1 MHGSWHMF
9 AVKIATAISICTTNV
24 SKVPNATH
32 VGNVK
37 LFVVLNVVY
46 GKLARVIA
54 PEVNFC
60 GYRKLTLIIYLTV
73 CLALFL

>member
-9 AVKIATAISICTTNV
+9 AVKIAISTCKTNV

-46 GKLARVIA
+46 GKLAS
-54 PEVNFC
+54 VN
-60 GYRKLTLIIYLTV
+60 T
-73 CLALFL
+73 

>member
-32 VGNVK
+32 VGNISK
-37 LFVVLNVVY
+37 LFVILNIVY
-46 GKLARVIA
+46 GKLASVS
-54 PEVNFC
+54 
-60 GYRKLTLIIYLTV
+60 T
-73 CLALFL
+73 